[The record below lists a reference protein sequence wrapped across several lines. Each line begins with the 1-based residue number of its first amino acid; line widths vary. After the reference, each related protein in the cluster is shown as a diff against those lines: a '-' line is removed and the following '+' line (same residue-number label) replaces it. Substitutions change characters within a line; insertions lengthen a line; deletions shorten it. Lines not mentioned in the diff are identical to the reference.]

1 MTPPRKPSEQGAALL
16 AVLLL
21 VAVMASLSAVAL
33 ERITLAAR
41 TAGNAA
47 ALEQARA
54 FALGAESF
62 AVLRVGDL
70 ARLSPNRTTLRGGWH
85 GNPIRIPLPTGTATA
100 VVTDGGNC
108 FNLNSVVRPANAY
121 VALGATPDVPP
132 TYVADVTGVAQ
143 FAGLLRVLGTP
154 TNEAEQAAA
163 ALADWIDTDGAPIP
177 SGAEDG
183 AYRALPVPYSTP
195 NRLMV
200 DASELRAVAGVTPAS
215 FAAVRPWICA
225 LPIATPSPIN
235 VNTLMPEQAP
245 LLAML
250 LPGQL
255 GIDAARALL
264 ARRPPDGWS
273 DAAAFW
279 SEPLVRS
286 LNRSPEAIGQT
297 VTKTRWFRL
306 RLDVE
311 LDGAQVE
318 EEALIDAGSVPA
330 RLVSRTW
337 GQD

>member
-1 MTPPRKPSEQGAALL
+1 VNTPFSSPPAERGAALL

-33 ERITLAAR
+33 EKMTLAAR

-54 FALGAESF
+54 FALGAESY
-62 AVLRVGDL
+62 AVLRIGDL
-70 ARLSPNRTTLRGGWH
+70 VRLSPERTTLRGGWH

-108 FNLNSVVRPANAY
+108 FNLNGVVQTEPFAAAGAPPRY
-121 VALGATPDVPP
+121 VASSRGMSQL
-132 TYVADVTGVAQ
+132 
-143 FAGLLRVLGTP
+143 AGLLRVTGTP
-154 TNEAEQAAA
+154 TNEADAVAG
-163 ALADWIDTDGAPIP
+163 ALADWIDSDDAPGP
-177 SGAEDG
+177 AGAEDS
-183 AYRALPVPYSTP
+183 AYAALAYTPP
-195 NRLMV
+195 NRLVV
-200 DASELRAVAGVTPAS
+200 DPTELRAVLGVTPAI
-215 FAAVRPWICA
+215 FASVKPWLCA
-225 LPIATPSPIN
+225 LPTATPSPIN
-235 VNTLMPEQAP
+235 VNTLTPEQAP

-255 GIDAARALL
+255 GVDGARNLL
-264 ARRPPDGWS
+264 ARRPPDGWPSS
-273 DAAAFW
+273 DAFWDEPAVQALAAAPDTRAQIV
-279 SEPLVRS
+279 E
-286 LNRSPEAIGQT
+286 
-297 VTKTRWFRL
+297 KTRWFRL

-318 EEALIDAGSVPA
+318 EDALIDAGSVPA